1 MSRTI
6 KLGDATSVAGTLQ
19 YGRFEALVHPTG
31 HTEFI
36 PVILAQGIEDGPCLW
51 LTAGI
56 HGPEHTGPAVLYRLL
71 TQNLVSRMRGTI
83 VAIPALSPAGL
94 RTMTREP
101 YHAGKDPNRLWPD
114 GKPPLPDDPD
124 KAPPTSLEKAY
135 ARLFDQVLATADA
148 MIDYHN
154 AWTGS
159 LSFSFLDRV
168 FYRADTDAEHNKT
181 EAEMLSARQMELLR
195 AYGHTIVCE
204 MPADKLIDDELHRST
219 TAAALY
225 IGKIPSFTVE
235 LGTGE
240 MPDPAIVAAS
250 VSGTRNVMRHLGML
264 DGEAEPITG
273 IKIIDPGYLCRRL
286 STPRTAE
293 PGVVLHRVEA
303 GDLVKAGDVVADILD
318 IWGRPIGEGVLR
330 SEYDGFVLGRQHG
343 IYYYPGEAILSL
355 AVRNDAPITS
365 PYPEDYFKVKA

>member
-6 KLGDATSVAGTLQ
+6 RLGETVSIPGTLQ
-19 YGRFEALVHPTG
+19 YGRFDALVHPTG
-31 HTEFI
+31 HTEFL
-36 PVILAQGIEDGPCLW
+36 PVILAQGIEEGPCLW

-71 TQNLVSRMRGTI
+71 TQDLVNRMRGTI

-114 GKPPLPDDPD
+114 GKPQAPADPD
-124 KAPPTSLEKAY
+124 KDPPTSLEKAY

-168 FYRADTDAEHNKT
+168 FYRTDMDAEGTKA
-181 EAEMLSARQMELLR
+181 EAELLSARQMELLR

-204 MPADKLIDDELHRST
+204 MPADKLIEDELHRST
-219 TAAALY
+219 TAAAMY

-250 VSGTRNVMRHLGML
+250 VSGTRNVMRLLGML
-264 DGEAEPITG
+264 DGGAEPISG
-273 IKIIDPGYLCRRL
+273 IKVVDPGYLCRRL
-286 STPRTAE
+286 STPRTPE

-303 GDLVKAGDVVADILD
+303 GDLVKAGDIVADLLD

-343 IYYYPGEAILSL
+343 IYYYPGEAVLSL
-355 AVRNDAPITS
+355 AVRNEAPIIA
-365 PYPEDYFKVKA
+365 PYPEDYFKNKA